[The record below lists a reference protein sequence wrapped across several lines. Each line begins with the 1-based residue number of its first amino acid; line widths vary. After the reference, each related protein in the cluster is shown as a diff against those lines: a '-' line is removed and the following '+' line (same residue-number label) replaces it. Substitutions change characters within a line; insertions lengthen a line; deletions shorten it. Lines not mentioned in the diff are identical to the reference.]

1 MNDNSE
7 NIEYSKDFLCTYH
20 LIEDLDESDLLYKI
34 QFFQAFKI
42 YEKFSEGK
50 ITTGEDVPIYKQI
63 VISNDDNKH
72 ITGDYDEI
80 FSYINSTTEQLFEKY
95 KNDKRVKIL
104 MDSYRSGNIEY
115 SDEILFSQLFS
126 FDTFFI
132 IHKIICVENISQKEV
147 IELIKKYKPIKI

>member
-1 MNDNSE
+1 MDSNTE

-42 YEKFSEGK
+42 YEKFSQGK
-50 ITTGEDVPIYKQI
+50 INTEEDLPIYKQI
-63 VISNDDNKH
+63 EIPNYEKEDTSV
-72 ITGDYDEI
+72 DYDKI
-80 FSYINSTTEQLFEKY
+80 FSYINTITEQLYEKY
-95 KNDKRVKIL
+95 KNDKRIKIL
-104 MDSYRSGNIEY
+104 IDSYKSGNIEY
-115 SDEILFSQLFS
+115 NDEILFSQLFS

-132 IHKIICVENISQKEV
+132 IHKIICVENISQEEV